1 MKGFKK
7 ESKEELRTSFRRA
20 KKSTASLGNF
30 DKQVEGEKKEKIG
43 GKRKYDSLFNKNEK
57 VILSKNFLRLQPNFN
72 LLNSKVQ
79 VLNLM
84 FFRQIKCKYW
94 I

>member
-57 VILSKNFLRLQPNFN
+57 VIFYPSTN
-72 LLNSKVQ
+72 LKIQLYIS
-79 VLNLM
+79 
-84 FFRQIKCKYW
+84 RQIKCRYW

>member
-57 VILSKNFLRLQPNFN
+57 VIFHPS
-72 LLNSKVQ
+72 
-79 VLNLM
+79 LNLKIQLI
-84 FFRQIKCKYW
+84 FPGKSNADIGSDE
-94 I
+94 

>member
-57 VILSKNFLRLQPNFN
+57 VIFPKISFFGYSHNF
-72 LLNSKVQ
+72 
-79 VLNLM
+79 
-84 FFRQIKCKYW
+84 
-94 I
+94 

>member
-57 VILSKNFLRLQPNFN
+57 VFFPEISFLGSASIKN
-72 LLNSKVQ
+72 ST
-79 VLNLM
+79 
-84 FFRQIKCKYW
+84 Y
-94 I
+94 

>member
-7 ESKEELRTSFRRA
+7 ETKDELRTSFRRA

-43 GKRKYDSLFNKNEK
+43 GKRKYDALFNKNEK
-57 VILSKNFLRLQPNFN
+57 VRFRCKKLPHGSFLVCE
-72 LLNSKVQ
+72 KV
-79 VLNLM
+79 
-84 FFRQIKCKYW
+84 
-94 I
+94 

>member
-57 VILSKNFLRLQPNFN
+57 VTLSKNFLRLQPNFN

>member
-57 VILSKNFLRLQPNFN
+57 VVFPKTSFFLAPASIKKLN
-72 LLNSKVQ
+72 LLN
-79 VLNLM
+79 
-84 FFRQIKCKYW
+84 
-94 I
+94 

>member
-57 VILSKNFLRLQPNFN
+57 VIFAKTSLFFGSSLNKKNRFIELTY
-72 LLNSKVQ
+72 V
-79 VLNLM
+79 
-84 FFRQIKCKYW
+84 FRQIKCRYW

>member
-57 VILSKNFLRLQPNFN
+57 VIFHPSSNLKIQLIFLGKSNADIG
-72 LLNSKVQ
+72 SDE
-79 VLNLM
+79 
-84 FFRQIKCKYW
+84 
-94 I
+94 

>member
-57 VILSKNFLRLQPNFN
+57 VIFPKIS
-72 LLNSKVQ
+72 
-79 VLNLM
+79 
-84 FFRQIKCKYW
+84 FFGFSLTY
-94 I
+94 

>member
-57 VILSKNFLRLQPNFN
+57 VTLSKNFLRLQPNFN
-72 LLNSKVQ
+72 FLNSNVQ